1 MTTKT
6 KVLLSVFIPLL
17 GLLVGGGLTF
27 WLVYPELSAQYVNV
41 AWEWLNEPLPVVG
54 VSAIIVGGIIIK
66 IISMT
71 SWGKAQ
77 VNRVNEIVDSFQK
90 STSEVLDQQKATVE
104 SQVRRLEAEG
114 KEKDKKIER
123 LKERVI
129 TITKL
134 LPNKKL
140 KDLGKEM
147 QDEKAI
153 NSNTKEE

>member
-104 SQVRRLEAEG
+104 SQVRRLEAEV